1 MTESAEPSRGGAA
14 TLRPGDTA
22 PLPPELRVLSEV
34 AAAIAA
40 EVDVEHALAAVAG
53 AMRRGLGLSSCRIW
67 IRTPDGAAFRA
78 VVAPGESGPDAP
90 ARFAAEAWLDAGRGR
105 EESVGL
111 SRIPLQ
117 YEGERL
123 GLLEAAVPPDAAA
136 PLARPVLA
144 IVADILSPLL
154 ASFALSEDLA
164 GEVALRTREIEAQR
178 RFTAKIIDT
187 LPVGLYV
194 IDRDYRIQAWNRKR
208 EAGTQGIGR
217 DAAIGRPVFEVLR
230 RQPRD
235 LLRSEFDAV
244 FQTGR
249 IEQMEVASSASGEPR
264 YYRLT
269 KIPMRLDDT
278 EVTHVITIGEDV
290 TEWKTVQR
298 EIAQTEKLAAVGQLA
313 AGVMHEINNPL
324 ATIGACLEALESRRD
339 DLSDEHHVVFDR
351 YFRIMESELARCKRI
366 VDGLLDFS
374 RPKARAKKR
383 VPMNQVVEDALFLVR
398 HHDRFK
404 GIRLVRQLADGL
416 PEIEA
421 NAEQLIQA
429 FLALMLNAI
438 DAMEG
443 KGVLTVSTQP
453 NPERGDEVVVAFSD
467 TGMGIP
473 RDDLPKIFEPFFTT
487 KLPGQGTGL
496 GLSICYAIISE
507 HRGRVFVDSAVGR
520 GSTFQVFLP
529 VAGRTAA
536 GEDS

>member
-1 MTESAEPSRGGAA
+1 MVGASADAIPR
-14 TLRPGDTA
+14 
-22 PLPPELRVLSEV
+22 ELQVLSEV
-34 AAAIAA
+34 AAAISAA
-40 EVDVEHALAAVAG
+40 VEVDHALSVVAG
-53 AMRRGLGLSSCRIW
+53 ALRRGLGLASCRVW
-67 IRTPDGAAFRA
+67 VRTPDGAAFRA
-78 VVAPGESGPDAP
+78 VVAPGDPVPEEA
-90 ARFAAEAWLDAGRGR
+90 ARLTAQAWLDVERGADHANGIR
-105 EESVGL
+105 
-111 SRIPLQ
+111 RIPLQ

-123 GLLEAAVPPDAAA
+123 GMLEAAEA
-136 PLARPVLA
+136 PGSPARFADVVLT

-154 ASFALSEDLA
+154 ASLELSEDLA
-164 GEVALRTREIEAQR
+164 SEVALRTREIEAQR

-208 EAGTQGIGR
+208 ETGTQGIVR
-217 DAAIGRPVFEVLR
+217 DEALGRPVFEVLR

-235 LLRSEFDAV
+235 LLRREFDAV
-244 FQTGR
+244 FDTGR
-249 IEQMEVASSASGEPR
+249 IEQMEVESSASGEPR

-269 KIPMRLDDT
+269 KIPMRLNDT
-278 EVTHVITIGEDV
+278 DVTHVITIGEDI
-290 TEWKTVQR
+290 TEWKTVQQ

-324 ATIGACLEALESRRD
+324 ATIGACLEALESRRE
-339 DLSDEHHVVFDR
+339 DLDPGHQHIFDE

-374 RPKARAKKR
+374 RPKARAKKP
-383 VPMNQVVEDALFLVR
+383 VPVNQVVEDALFLVK

-416 PEIEA
+416 PKIEA

-443 KGVLTVSTQP
+443 KGVLTVSTAT
-453 NPERGDEVVVAFSD
+453 NPERSDEVMVTFSD
-467 TGMGIP
+467 TGVGIT
-473 RDDLPKIFEPFFTT
+473 RDDLGKIFEPFFTT

-496 GLSICYAIISE
+496 GLSICYAVISE
-507 HRGRVFVDSAVGR
+507 HRGRITVDSAVGR
-520 GSTFQVFLP
+520 GSTFYVYLP
-529 VAGRTAA
+529 VSTRQGDDA
-536 GEDS
+536 